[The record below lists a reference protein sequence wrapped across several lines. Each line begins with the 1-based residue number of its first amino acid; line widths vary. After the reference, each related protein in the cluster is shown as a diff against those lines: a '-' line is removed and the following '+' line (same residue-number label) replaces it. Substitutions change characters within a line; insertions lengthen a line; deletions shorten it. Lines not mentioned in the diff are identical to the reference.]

1 LAQRPFS
8 GHISQHHGKEF
19 DMTTNTAT
27 QSYRIRR
34 TALDWRIP
42 KTRRVIDAPV
52 QRARSPIGT
61 AYAKSAPAAS
71 PAKALLGAFLASIT
85 LFVAVGALA
94 LPAAAFA

>member
-1 LAQRPFS
+1 
-8 GHISQHHGKEF
+8 
-19 DMTTNTAT
+19 MTTNTAT

-42 KTRRVIDAPV
+42 NTRRVIDAPV
-52 QRARSPIGT
+52 QTARSPIGT